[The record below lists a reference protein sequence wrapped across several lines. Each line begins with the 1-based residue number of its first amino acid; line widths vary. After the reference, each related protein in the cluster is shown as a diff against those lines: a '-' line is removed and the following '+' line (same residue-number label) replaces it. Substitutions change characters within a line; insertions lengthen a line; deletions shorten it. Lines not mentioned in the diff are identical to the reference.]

1 MRLSRARVSIVLLLA
16 LLHVATGVVSALAL
30 CCEKDAHAASET
42 TMECTCPEGG
52 PHHMCPLMSKGA
64 RKKIPDGGRMSAGCA
79 LSDHLGIPVL
89 GFAGVLQ
96 HDASVVMQKPIARS
110 FAAVADPAILRAI
123 HPPTPPPK
131 HLL

>member
-1 MRLSRARVSIVLLLA
+1 MRLSRARASIVLLLA

-42 TMECTCPEGG
+42 TMECCLKGG
-52 PHHMCPLMSKGA
+52 PHHMCPFMSKSA
-64 RKKIPDGGRMSAGCA
+64 RKKIPNGGRMSAGCA
-79 LSDHLGIPVL
+79 SSDHLGLPVL

-96 HDASVVMQKPIARS
+96 HDASIMMQKPSAGS
-110 FAAVADPAILRAI
+110 FAAIADPAILRAI